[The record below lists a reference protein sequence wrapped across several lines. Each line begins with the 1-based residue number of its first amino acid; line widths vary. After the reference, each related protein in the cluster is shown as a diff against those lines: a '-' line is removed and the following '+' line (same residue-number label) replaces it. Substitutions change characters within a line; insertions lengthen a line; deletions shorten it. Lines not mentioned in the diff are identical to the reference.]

1 MKKNLFIL
9 SFLLLVGAFVFLGS
23 QHQRQKIL
31 VIGVDGVDWRV
42 ANPLI
47 DAGLMPNLE
56 RLRNQGSWGDLMTL
70 HDLPLSPVI
79 WTSIATGKVPSK
91 HKITWFLVD
100 GPDGKKVPVG
110 SHDRAVEAIWNICGD
125 HDKSVGVVGWWAT
138 APAEDIG
145 DGVIISDALGYH
157 GFGSTG
163 QGLADEIKTYPSHLY
178 PQMAALMSPVQ
189 QIGYSDAQRFFN
201 MTEEEYTSE
210 AYSPSTHPRPDA
222 RNPIHLFQEYLSTT
236 LGYTKISERVLD
248 NFDLDMFMVYY
259 EATDSMSHLF
269 MKYAPPRLP
278 WIKEEEYLRYHKAV
292 DEYYVLADEEIG
304 KLLEHIDDDWTVVVI
319 SDHGFRSG
327 PRRPKSVHTID
338 VQGAHLDHEPEGIF
352 VIKGPGIR
360 EGHKVSGA
368 NVMDV
373 CPTLLHLLDIPVATD
388 MDGRVLDQIFKPE
401 LAERPIQYVATHE
414 NPDGRST
421 TKPITIQR
429 NPDEFRANDAI
440 SRLQTL
446 GYISSKKEPDQSP
459 HPHPHPTDETPTTDP
474 ETGTTSEETV
484 GAATTVEQIA
494 NLARIHLRNGDIA
507 SALESFQK
515 IIELHPENADA
526 WVQVGQIRLYQG
538 RPGQALR
545 CFIQA
550 LSLDPNNVA
559 VLMQLAEL
567 KARQGRLG
575 EAVQH
580 YNQVISLQSR
590 LAGPYIGLGDAL
602 QRLGRLADAKRV
614 LTHASELEP
623 SSFHAKYNLGVV
635 HLRLGEL
642 PRAKY
647 LFEQALE
654 ILPNSAIAKNNLA
667 QVAVQQEDEALA
679 IQLLKEA
686 SELDPMHLE
695 SRYNVGVLLLKSG
708 EHQEALEWFEKAID
722 IDPQMTSAIYQ
733 AAVAQLFLND
743 VEGSRK
749 RRGVL
754 VRLDQRHV
762 DGWILLG
769 RISARAGDQEAAI
782 SYLSQAIR
790 LKGRDLAR
798 ALRTQPDFKDLPWPN
813 PVSTPDDASDT
824 TNEIEVPAP
833 PLIPADSPEEPG
845 GENR

>member
-1 MKKNLFIL
+1 MKRKLIYL
-9 SFLLLVGAFVFLGS
+9 ALVLAVVASAYFSVRTP
-23 QHQRQKIL
+23 QRKIL

-42 ANPLI
+42 AEPLI
-47 DAGLMPNLE
+47 NAGLMPNLE
-56 RLRNQGSWGDLMTL
+56 RLRKEGSWGDLMTL
-70 HDLPLSPVI
+70 NDLPLSPVI
-79 WTSIATGKVPSK
+79 WTSIATGKVPAK

-110 SHDRAVEAIWNICGD
+110 SHDRAVEAIWNISAKHG
-125 HDKSVGVVGWWAT
+125 KNVGVVGWWAT
-138 APAEDIG
+138 APAEDVG

-157 GFGSTG
+157 GFGSSG
-163 QGLADEIKTYPSHLY
+163 QGLVDEIKTHPPQLY
-178 PQMAALMSPVQ
+178 PEMAALIPPVQ
-189 QIGYSDAQRFFN
+189 QVGYSDAQRFFD
-201 MTEEEYTSE
+201 MTEEEYAAE
-210 AYSPSTHPRPDA
+210 AYSPSIHSRPNA

-236 LGYTKISERVLD
+236 LGYTKVTERLLD
-248 NFDLDMFMVYY
+248 KFNLDMLLVYY

-304 KLLEHIDDDWTVVVI
+304 KLLAKVSDDWTVVVL

-327 PRRPKSVHTID
+327 SRRPKSVHTID

-360 EGHKVSGA
+360 VGEKITGA
-368 NVMDV
+368 NVMDI

-388 MDGRVLDQIFKPE
+388 MDGRVLDQVFDTE
-401 LAERPIQYVATHE
+401 LRKKQIEYVATHE
-414 NPDGRST
+414 NPEGRSISSPLPT
-421 TKPITIQR
+421 QR
-429 NPDEFRANDAI
+429 NQDAFRANDAI
-440 SRLQTL
+440 ARLQTL
-446 GYISSKKEPDQSP
+446 GYISSKKEATQ
-459 HPHPHPTDETPTTDP
+459 HPHPHDDP
-474 ETGTTSEETV
+474 AATNAPSKSFTQDST

-507 SALESFQK
+507 SALESFLK
-515 IIELHPENADA
+515 IIQLHPENADA

-538 RPGQALR
+538 RPGEALR

-550 LSLDPNNVA
+550 LNLDPNNVA

-575 EAVQH
+575 EAVEH
-580 YNQVISLQSR
+580 YNQVISLQDR

-602 QRLGRLADAKRV
+602 QRLGRLSDAKRV
-614 LTHASELEP
+614 LTHASELDP

-642 PRAKY
+642 AKAKK
-647 LFEQALE
+647 LFEAALE

-667 QVAVQQEDEALA
+667 QVAVQQEDEKLA
-679 IQLLKEA
+679 IRLLKEA
-686 SELDPMHLE
+686 AELDPNHLE

-708 EHQEALEWFEKAID
+708 SHAEALEWFVKALAIN
-722 IDPQMTSAIYQ
+722 PQMTTAMYQ
-733 AAVAQLFLND
+733 AAVSQLFLND
-743 VEGSRK
+743 VEGAKK
-749 RRGVL
+749 RLGVL

-769 RISARAGDQEAAI
+769 RIAARADNKEAAI

-790 LKGRDLAR
+790 LKGRDLAKS
-798 ALRTQPDFKDLPWPN
+798 LRTQPDFQNLPWPTLN
-813 PVSTPDDASDT
+813 TAPEASNDSNSDSTEGPHPVPPPIPIAPSETPD
-824 TNEIEVPAP
+824 
-833 PLIPADSPEEPG
+833 G
-845 GENR
+845 GFR